1 MSEPKAIAVA
11 RATKPAPDAPEAQ
24 GSADSERRGTFTGDH
39 PLAGDTGRDR
49 SATEWTHEV
58 QSWLDPQHWPQPGWS
73 SSRLR
78 RSGLHLYDSYVLHQC
93 RVRYLELETDFRTVF
108 GNWSYGMLG
117 GEPVDVVTGQC
128 AVGLLHG
135 ARKALEQ
142 PDPDLLAVSSTL
154 DLVERCIVWATPS
167 YLLAARVPSLRRRL
181 DQEVPAEVREV
192 LEPLL
197 RRLAQATDGAGGG
210 RLQVPLHELRSAID
224 EATSVLNTAVTERQ
238 ITSGLQLERL
248 TILRDRGMVLLGVL
262 VLLLPMLMPAV
273 PPGSGARLTVPFV
286 LRFVPLAASD
296 AWLSGAAVA
305 LFGAAGGFL
314 SGLLQARATT
324 VSTAEYQDSVL
335 RLELRPIVGATIAIV
350 LFVLLSWGIVPG
362 VAITSGGSFLLL
374 AFLSGFSER
383 YFLRLL
389 ELKPDEAQDA
399 AKSATGTFAAVPARE
414 AARAALL
421 RPSGHGGGGGSTPS
435 SSGSAN
441 GSSGGR
447 NGTNGTNGNG
457 SYGTGGGRLGATLAD
472 GPFTEASPCD
482 QLADQPVRAGE
493 APGVPVV
500 GALYRDG
507 PRSTGYDE
515 NRS

>member
-1 MSEPKAIAVA
+1 MSEANGKTVA
-11 RATKPAPDAPEAQ
+11 RAARPAPDVPEA
-24 GSADSERRGTFTGDH
+24 SETPAVPQAPARGTFTGDH
-39 PLAGDTGRDR
+39 PLAGDAGRDR

-58 QSWLDPQHWPQPGWS
+58 QSWLDPEHWPQPAWS
-73 SSRLR
+73 ATRLR
-78 RSGLHLYDSYVLHQC
+78 RTGLHRYDSYVLHQC

-135 ARKALEQ
+135 ARRALEQ

-167 YLLAARVPSLRRRL
+167 YLLAARIPSLRRRL
-181 DQEVPAEVREV
+181 EVEVPADVHEM

-197 RRLAQATDGAGGG
+197 RRLAQATEGAASGV
-210 RLQVPLHELRSAID
+210 RSSVPLHELRSAID

-248 TILRDRGMVLLGVL
+248 TILRDRGLVLLGVL

-273 PPGSGARLTVPFV
+273 PPGTGARLTVPFV

-324 VSTAEYQDSVL
+324 VSTADYQDSVL

-399 AKSATGTFAAVPARE
+399 ARSATGTFAAVPARE
-414 AARAALL
+414 AARTALL
-421 RPSGHGGGGGSTPS
+421 RSGG
-435 SSGSAN
+435 
-441 GSSGGR
+441 GSSGGGSSANGTSGGGR
-447 NGTNGTNGNG
+447 GGTNGTNGTG
-457 SYGTGGGRLGATLAD
+457 GYGLGGGRMAAPLAD
-472 GPFTEASPCD
+472 GPFAEELPVDA
-482 QLADQPVRAGE
+482 PVRAGD
-493 APGVPVV
+493 APCMPVV

-507 PRSTGYDE
+507 ARSTGYDE
-515 NRS
+515 NAH

>member
-1 MSEPKAIAVA
+1 MSEANGKTVA
-11 RATKPAPDAPEAQ
+11 RAARPAPDVPEA
-24 GSADSERRGTFTGDH
+24 SETPAVPQAPARGTFTGDH
-39 PLAGDTGRDR
+39 PLAGDAGRDR

-58 QSWLDPQHWPQPGWS
+58 QSWLDPEHWPQPAWS
-73 SSRLR
+73 ATRLR
-78 RSGLHLYDSYVLHQC
+78 RGGVHRYDSYVLHQC

-167 YLLAARVPSLRRRL
+167 YLLAARIPSLRRRL
-181 DQEVPAEVREV
+181 EVEVPAEVHEM

-197 RRLAQATDGAGGG
+197 RRLAQATEGAASGV
-210 RLQVPLHELRSAID
+210 RAPVPLHELRSTID

-248 TILRDRGMVLLGVL
+248 TILRDRGLVLLGVL

-273 PPGSGARLTVPFV
+273 PPGAGARLTVPFV

-324 VSTAEYQDSVL
+324 VSTADYQDSVL

-399 AKSATGTFAAVPARE
+399 ARSATGTFAAVPARE
-414 AARAALL
+414 AARTALL
-421 RPSGHGGGGGSTPS
+421 RSGGGSGGGS
-435 SSGSAN
+435 SSN
-441 GSSGGR
+441 GTSGGR
-447 NGTNGTNGNG
+447 GGTNGTNGTG
-457 SYGTGGGRLGATLAD
+457 GYGLGGGRLAAPLAD
-472 GPFTEASPCD
+472 GPFAEDSP
-482 QLADQPVRAGE
+482 ADAPVRAGD
-493 APGVPVV
+493 APGMPVV

-507 PRSTGYDE
+507 ARSTGYDE
-515 NRS
+515 NAH

>member
-1 MSEPKAIAVA
+1 MSEANAIVVV
-11 RATKPAPDAPEAQ
+11 RATTPPVPDAPA
-24 GSADSERRGTFTGDH
+24 SADAVPSPHGTALGE
-39 PLAGDTGRDR
+39 

-58 QSWLDPQHWPQPGWS
+58 QRWLDPQHWPQPAWS
-73 SSRLR
+73 ATRLR
-78 RSGLHLYDSYVLHQC
+78 RSGLHRYDSYVLHQC

-167 YLLAARVPSLRRRL
+167 YLLAARIPSLRRRL
-181 DQEVPAEVREV
+181 EQEVPDEVRETM
-192 LEPLL
+192 EPLL
-197 RRLAQATDGAGGG
+197 RRLAQSTEGAGTGA
-210 RLQVPLHELRSAID
+210 RPPVPLHELRSAID

-248 TILRDRGMVLLGVL
+248 TILRDRGLWLLGAL
-262 VLLLPMLMPAV
+262 VLLLPMLMPAT
-273 PPGSGARLTVPFV
+273 PASAGARLTVPFV

-296 AWLSGAAVA
+296 AWLSGLAVA

-314 SGLLQARATT
+314 SGLLQARTTT
-324 VSTAEYQDSVL
+324 VTTAEYQDSVL
-335 RLELRPIVGATIAIV
+335 RLELRPIVGATIALV

-374 AFLSGFSER
+374 AFLAGFSER

-399 AKSATGTFAAVPARE
+399 AARTAAAAPAVPARE

-421 RPSGHGGGGGSTPS
+421 RPSGNGGGGGSTPP
-435 SSGSAN
+435 A
-441 GSSGGR
+441 
-447 NGTNGTNGNG
+447 
-457 SYGTGGGRLGATLAD
+457 
-472 GPFTEASPCD
+472 
-482 QLADQPVRAGE
+482 
-493 APGVPVV
+493 
-500 GALYRDG
+500 
-507 PRSTGYDE
+507 
-515 NRS
+515 